1 MKNKKVSKFFIL
13 IVLILVLS
21 NIYFKWFNILEHKA
35 QTLIF
40 SSSDLLFQKVSFLD
54 YFQSKKKLQ
63 EENDNLKSKIQ
74 ALSFLKISNL
84 ALKQDLE
91 EIKSLLKDN
100 DEGELGLLRLEPSVA
115 PRVDYLSF
123 SKSLP
128 EDKYYLVFAK
138 AGFLLADKRAG
149 KSKFARL
156 LSARERVIPA
166 YILLGDKDQKEKI
179 KLKLYGKG
187 GGAFK
192 AQLNKEYKLKVGD
205 PIYFKSYPI
214 AIVRK
219 LELDEQSPYQ
229 IVYAGL
235 PINLNNLDF
244 VLIKAYEQ

>member
-1 MKNKKVSKFFIL
+1 MKKRESKFFIL
-13 IVLILVLS
+13 FIVILVLS
-21 NIYFKWFNILEHKA
+21 NIYFKWLHVLEYKVQA
-35 QTLIF
+35 LIF
-40 SSSDLLFQKVSFLD
+40 SSSDLFFQKMSFLD
-54 YFQSKKKLQ
+54 YFQSKKRLQ
-63 EENDNLKSKIQ
+63 EENDNLKSEIR

-100 DEGELGLLRLEPSVA
+100 DEEELELLRLEPSVA
-115 PRVDYLSF
+115 PRIDYLSF
-123 SKSLP
+123 IRTLP
-128 EDKYYLVFAK
+128 ENENYLIFAD

-166 YILLGDKDQKEKI
+166 YILSGDKEQKEKI
-179 KLKLYGKG
+179 KIKLYGKG
-187 GGAFK
+187 AGAFT

-219 LELDEQSPYQ
+219 LESDEQSPYQ

-244 VLIKAYEQ
+244 VLIKAYER